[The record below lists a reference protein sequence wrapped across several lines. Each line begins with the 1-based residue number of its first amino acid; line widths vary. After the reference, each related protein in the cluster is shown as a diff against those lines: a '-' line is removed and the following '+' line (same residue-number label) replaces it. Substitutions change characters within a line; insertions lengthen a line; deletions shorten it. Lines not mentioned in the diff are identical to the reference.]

1 MVENVYTWIGFIVFV
16 ISMLALDLY
25 VFNRKPHEIK
35 IKEALAWSALWIAL
49 ALLFNYGVYLG
60 LGKDKAMEFLT
71 AYVVEKSL
79 SIDNLF
85 VFIMI
90 FGFFDVKVQY
100 QHKILFWGIL
110 GALILR
116 AIFIIAGIALINMF
130 HWIIYVFGVFLIITG
145 ARIPFEKDKKLE
157 PDKNILVKL
166 FKKFMPVS
174 NSRESGRLFIRVNR
188 KIYATPLFI
197 ALIMIEFSDLIFA
210 VDSIPAV
217 LAISNDSFIVYTSN
231 VFAILGLRSLYF
243 ALAGIVNY
251 FRYLKFGLSAILIF
265 VGIKMCISGYY
276 KIPTVLSLLVILG
289 LIMLSV
295 IASLVITEEGVNSK
309 EKKD

>member
-1 MVENVYTWIGFIVFV
+1 MIESVYTWIGFIVFV
-16 ISMLALDLY
+16 LLMLALDLY

-35 IKEALAWSALWIAL
+35 IKEALLWSAMWICL
-49 ALLFNYGVYLG
+49 ALIFNYGVYVW
-60 LGKDKAMEFLT
+60 LGKEKAMEFLT

-90 FGFFDVKVQY
+90 FGFFNVKLEY
-100 QHKILFWGIL
+100 QHKILSWGIL

-116 AIFIIAGIALINMF
+116 AIFIVAGIALIHLF
-130 HWIIYVFGVFLIITG
+130 HWVIYVFGVFLIFTG
-145 ARIPFEKDKKLE
+145 VRIPFEKDKKIE

-174 NSRESGRLFIRVNR
+174 SNTEKGKLFIRANH
-188 KIYATPLFI
+188 KSYATPLFI

-217 LAISNDSFIVYTSN
+217 LAISNDTFIVYTSN

-265 VGIKMCISGYY
+265 VGLKMCISGYY
-276 KIPTVLSLLVILG
+276 VIPTLVSLSVILG
-289 LIMLSV
+289 LILISV
-295 IASLVITEEGVNSK
+295 IASLVIPQEEATK
-309 EKKD
+309 E

>member
-16 ISMLALDLY
+16 LLMLALDLY

-35 IKEALAWSALWIAL
+35 IKEALLWSAMWISL
-49 ALLFNYGVYLG
+49 ALIFNYGVYIW
-60 LGKDKAMEFLT
+60 LGKEKAMEFLA

-90 FGFFDVKVQY
+90 FGFFDVKLQF
-100 QHKILFWGIL
+100 QHKILSWGIL
-110 GALILR
+110 GALVLR
-116 AIFIIAGIALINMF
+116 AIFIVAGIALIHLF
-130 HWIIYVFGVFLIITG
+130 HWIIYVFGIFLIFTG
-145 ARIPFEKDKKLE
+145 ARIPFEKDKKIE

-174 NSRESGRLFIRVNR
+174 SNTELGKLFIRAN
-188 KIYATPLFI
+188 KKNYATPLFI

-217 LAISNDSFIVYTSN
+217 LAISNDTFIVYTSN

-265 VGIKMCISGYY
+265 VGLKMCISGYFV
-276 KIPTVLSLLVILG
+276 IPTLMSLSVILG
-289 LIMLSV
+289 LILISV
-295 IASLVITEEGVNSK
+295 IASLIIPQK
-309 EKKD
+309 EAIRD